1 MDDHPKLS
9 SIFREDYKTILITKI
24 EEYKL
29 FKKTFKKYS
38 FVKIIIVCLRILM
51 NWNLI
56 IYYWKKSIYYRIKVY
71 KINSILKSY

>member
-29 FKKTFKKYS
+29 FNS
-38 FVKIIIVCLRILM
+38 M
-51 NWNLI
+51 
-56 IYYWKKSIYYRIKVY
+56 KS
-71 KINSILKSY
+71 